1 MVTFFC
7 FMVLALFS
15 APGDWPEPRHNACLT
30 GIQPLSGAIKE
41 PPTVLASFDLGR
53 SVPAVTPVNLPAG
66 DALGLCIVAGAL
78 QCYAPDGTLNWSS
91 HPPGINFTAIT
102 ATEDLDGDSAIEV
115 LLSAGRPTE
124 PYGAA
129 VLVSLADGR
138 LLWRYDVEPMSYA
151 WYLFAGNY
159 LPPKAGASKQIV
171 VMMHAYPPDPQNGYI
186 ALFEFAAPGQPPT
199 QRWRYDFSE
208 YTCFPSLLQTDL
220 EGDGVKEIVVE
231 THSRM
236 WILDA
241 ETGQVEQFVK
251 WDVSPANVRSY
262 GLVQFT
268 DLDGDDREDFL
279 CIATFAQHHE
289 VLLNKGGQLEPAW
302 HYGWP
307 ESVTTGKVATVWAE
321 PPAADV
327 DGDGKLEIV
336 LSMFNSENESAW
348 LLRIYDAVSGDLKYR
363 KPGVFAV
370 SSIDANGDG
379 AAEILCNS
387 SRDATRA
394 ACDGAVLLG
403 VQDGVL
409 TTLWEDARSKAVDPK
424 KKVRAPDAPQVARIE
439 RDGQTF
445 TLELAGAE
453 PVLAPWEKPEKPVS
467 VDFSAVPAVVG
478 PPFPVLL
485 AADADSDGRN
495 ELVLY
500 QEPAVK
506 VLRLERG
513 ALNVVGEYVS
523 SCAPVFADFN
533 GDGKTDIAL
542 ADVAPEHTP
551 VVEVRTPGLENAAL
565 WRAQLP
571 PPERTGLPQ
580 PRVAY
585 VRTGRFTGKTTPDL
599 YVWAGTPL
607 VRSLVLDG
615 LTGTPVWE
623 RGQIGD
629 SERYWGPS
637 VNLASVF
644 DYDADGCEDLV
655 FTNPDYFCVASGMD
669 GKFLAGPL
677 YPPEIFKQPSQGLYT
692 FPALLQGEGKDP
704 LVCLVDGHYFQAAM
718 TLRAE
723 PMWYKL
729 PPPGENRSACEGFLN
744 AGGGQWLMG
753 FGRQNGQFACVDVGT
768 GNLRWNLP
776 IEATCSDTIACDID
790 GDGRQEFV
798 FGTSHGALYAL
809 ADNNGAARVLWR
821 YGLPAGSG
829 APIAADLDGD
839 GRSEIAVPTAGG
851 RVLVLA
857 ARS

>member
-1 MVTFFC
+1 
-7 FMVLALFS
+7 MVLALIS
-15 APGDWPEPRHNACLT
+15 AAGDWPEPRQNPCLT

-41 PPTVLASFDLGR
+41 PPRVLASFDLGR
-53 SVPAVTPVNLPAG
+53 SVPAVTPVNLPGG

-78 QCYAPDGTLNWSS
+78 HCYTPDGTLKWSS
-91 HPPGINFTAIT
+91 HPPSINFTAIA
-102 ATEDLDGDSAIEV
+102 ATEDLDGDGAVEV
-115 LLSAGRPTE
+115 LLSAGRPAE
-124 PYGAA
+124 PYGSA

-151 WYLFAGNY
+151 WYLYAGNY
-159 LPPKAGASKQIV
+159 LPPTAASKQIV
-171 VMMHAYPPDPQNGYI
+171 VMMHAYPPDPDNGYI

-236 WILDA
+236 WILEA
-241 ETGQVEQFVK
+241 ETGGVKQFLK

-268 DLDGDDREDFL
+268 DLDGDGREDFL

-289 VLLNKGGQLEPAW
+289 VLLNKNGRMEPAW

-307 ESVTTGKVATVWAE
+307 ESVTTGKVVTVWAE
-321 PPAADV
+321 PPVSDV
-327 DGDGKLEIV
+327 NGDGKLEIV
-336 LSMFNSENESAW
+336 LSMFHSENESAW
-348 LLRIYDAVSGDLKYR
+348 LVRIYDAVSGELKYR

-370 SSIDANGDG
+370 SSIDSNGDG

-394 ACDGAVLLG
+394 TCDGAVLLG
-403 VQDGVL
+403 VKDGIP
-409 TTLWEDARSKAVDPK
+409 TTLWEDAAAKAVEPR
-424 KKVRAPDAPQVARIE
+424 KKVRAPDAPKVARIE

-445 TLELAGAE
+445 TLELAREFARNE
-453 PVLAPWEKPEKPVS
+453 PVLAPWEKPEKPAKVE
-467 VDFSAVPAVVG
+467 FNKVPAVAG
-478 PPFPVLL
+478 PAFPVLL

-506 VLRLERG
+506 VLRLEQG
-513 ALNVVGEYVS
+513 ALNVAGEYVS
-523 SCAPVFADFN
+523 SCLPAFGDFN

-542 ADVAPEHTP
+542 ADAVPEHTP
-551 VVEVRTPGLENAAL
+551 VVEVRTPALENAVL
-565 WRAQLP
+565 WRAQLA

-580 PRVAY
+580 PRAAY
-585 VRTGRFTGKTTPDL
+585 LRTGRFTGKPTPDL

-607 VRSLVLDG
+607 VRSVVLDG
-615 LTGTPVWE
+615 LTGAPAWE

-629 SERYWGPS
+629 SERYWGPT

-644 DYDADGCEDLV
+644 DYDADGRDDLV
-655 FTNPDYFCVASGMD
+655 FTNPDYYCIASGID
-669 GKFLAGPL
+669 GNFLAGPL

-692 FPALLQGEGKDP
+692 FPALLQRESKDP

-729 PPPGENRSACEGFLN
+729 PRPGENRTACEGFLD
-744 AGGGQWLMG
+744 AGNGHWLMG
-753 FGRQNGQFACVDVGT
+753 FGRQNGQFACIDAQT
-768 GNLRWNLP
+768 GEPCWEIP
-776 IEATCSDTIACDID
+776 VEATCSDTITCDID
-790 GDGRQEFV
+790 GNGRQEFI
-798 FGTSHGALYAL
+798 FGTSHGAFYAVGER
-809 ADNNGAARVLWR
+809 NGEPRVLWR
-821 YGLPAGSG
+821 YDLPAGSG
-829 APIAADLDGD
+829 PPIAADLDGD
-839 GRSEIAVPTAGG
+839 SKSEIAVPTGDG
-851 RVLVLA
+851 HVLVLA
-857 ARS
+857 APNR